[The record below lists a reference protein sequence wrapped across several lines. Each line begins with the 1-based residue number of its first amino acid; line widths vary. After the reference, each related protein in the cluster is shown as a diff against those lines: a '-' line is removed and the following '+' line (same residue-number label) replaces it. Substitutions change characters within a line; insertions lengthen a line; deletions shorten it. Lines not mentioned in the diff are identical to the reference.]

1 MGGPLSSRPGLPPSL
16 CEDLSTFNLTLQV
29 PSVCLLEKENLLSV
43 PQMENQCHDHKE
55 KGASKC
61 LAGQRGRGVSPRGP
75 SSSCLQQGQLCD
87 STLPRGPGWIHGD
100 RAEG

>member
-16 CEDLSTFNLTLQV
+16 CENLSTFNLTLQV

-43 PQMENQCHDHKE
+43 PQMENQRHDHKE

-61 LAGQRGRGVSPRGP
+61 LAGQRGRGVSPRPELLLFTAGATLIP
-75 SSSCLQQGQLCD
+75 LC
-87 STLPRGPGWIHGD
+87 
-100 RAEG
+100 